1 MSVTKGIISDIIAPS
16 MPPPSI
22 DILNISIS
30 LLGGLALF
38 LFGLDQL
45 TDMLKA
51 TAGAR
56 MRDMLARV
64 TTNRYMGV
72 LAGGFTTA
80 IIQSSS
86 VTTVLVVGF
95 VSAGLMT
102 LQQSIGVIMG
112 ASIGTTVTAQII
124 AFKVTQYALVA
135 IVVGFA
141 MQFFFRDDRIKRY
154 GVLVFGLGLVF
165 YGMTMMGEATRPLRT
180 YQPFIDLLAQMDSRL
195 FAILLSASFTA
206 LVQSSSATTGVIIV
220 LGSQGLI
227 SLEQGIALVLGA
239 NIGTCVTALLA
250 AIGKER
256 PGLRAALIHVGFNVL
271 GVLVWFGFIDDLARL
286 ARWMSP
292 SLPHLT
298 GMDRL
303 AAEIPRQIANAHT
316 LFNVGN
322 TLIFIWF
329 TGAFAAAVMKLVP
342 TTRPAG
348 PEVIKPRYLNKSL
361 IETPALAL
369 DAARMETVRMAS
381 HVLPMVR
388 EAGPAVLWGTEKELD
403 HIHDLDHE
411 VDILHGAIVKYLG
424 RVSRAELTS
433 AETATLGD
441 FLAIA
446 GFFESIG
453 DIVETDLV
461 HAGRKRLEKNVL
473 VSRDTGRIIKA
484 LADKVIGSL
493 ETAIEAVD
501 RQDQALAQKVRDAK
515 EEIAELS
522 EQISA
527 RLLDRLIAE
536 DPHRT
541 STYRV
546 ESQLVENF
554 RRIYYFTKRIARRI
568 VDSNVLPD

>member
-1 MSVTKGIISDIIAPS
+1 MGDTMVLAMTLQTTEVFNV
-16 MPPPSI
+16 SI
-22 DILNISIS
+22 N

-56 MRDMLARV
+56 MRDMLSKV
-64 TTNRYMGV
+64 TTNRYMGI

-112 ASIGTTVTAQII
+112 AGIGTTVTAQIV
-124 AFKVTQYALVA
+124 AFKVTQYALIA
-135 IVVGFA
+135 IIVGFS
-141 MQFFFRDDRIKRY
+141 MQFFFSNDRVRRY
-154 GVLVFGLGLVF
+154 GMLVFGLGLVF
-165 YGMTMMGEATRPLRT
+165 YGMNMMGDATRPLRS
-180 YQPFIDLLAQMDSRL
+180 YQPFIDMLSQMDSRV
-195 FAILLSASFTA
+195 FAIAISAGFTA

-220 LGSQGLI
+220 LGGQGLI
-227 SLEQGIALVLGA
+227 TLEQGIALVLGA
-239 NIGTCVTALLA
+239 NIGTCITALLA

-271 GVLVWFGFIDDLARL
+271 GVLLWFGFIDELARL
-286 ARWMSP
+286 SRWLSP
-292 SLPHLT
+292 ALPHLS
-298 GMDRL
+298 GVDRI
-303 AAEIPRQIANAHT
+303 AAEMPRQIANAHT

-322 TLIFIWF
+322 TLVFVWF
-329 TGAFAAAVMKLVP
+329 TGVFATVVMKLVP
-342 TTRPAG
+342 ARRPTG
-348 PEVIKPRYLNKSL
+348 PVAIRPRYLDKSL
-361 IETPALAL
+361 IETPTLAL
-369 DAARMETVRMAS
+369 DAARREIVRMAGR
-381 HVLPMVR
+381 VMPMVR
-388 EAGPAVLWGTEKELD
+388 EAGPAVLWGHDKELD
-403 HIHDLDHE
+403 NIHQLDHD
-411 VDILHGAIVKYLG
+411 VDVLHGAIVKYLG
-424 RVSRAELTS
+424 RISREELTP
-433 AETATLGD
+433 AETELLNHY
-441 FLAIA
+441 LAIA
-446 GFFESIG
+446 GYFESIG

-473 VSRDTGRIIKA
+473 VSRDTGKIIKT
-484 LADKVIGSL
+484 LADRVIWSL
-493 ETAIEAVD
+493 ETVTEAVD
-501 RQDQALAQKVRDAK
+501 RGDKALAQKVRDAK
-515 EEIAELS
+515 DDISELS

-527 RLLDRLIAE
+527 RLLERLIAE

-554 RRIYYFTKRIARRI
+554 RRIFYFTKRIARTI
-568 VDSNVLPD
+568 VDSSAEPD